1 TLPDIYAAGDCASIA
16 NLISND
22 NGWFPMGT
30 HSNKGGRAAGANA
43 AGDEETFA
51 GAYGTAIMKLFDH
64 TIARTGMG
72 PKALKQANISFE
84 SSFSITGTT
93 PGFYPDPKD
102 MFLEIYFDRDTR
114 VLLGAEMIG
123 QRGVDKRV
131 DVLSTAIYAGLR
143 TDDLPRLDLAYAP
156 PFSPAKDPV
165 IVAGHV
171 AANSLRGEYTE
182 VNALQADN
190 YFTSENE
197 HNYIILDVRNPV
209 ELHKEGMIEGAV
221 NIPLDD
227 LRKRIA
233 ELDPE
238 TEIYVYCAKGL
249 RGYLSSLILAHH
261 GFKNV
266 KNMAGGFT
274 AWKKIVGKIARLE
287 LV

>member
-1 TLPDIYAAGDCASIA
+1 
-16 NLISND
+16 
-22 NGWFPMGT
+22 
-30 HSNKGGRAAGANA
+30 
-43 AGDEETFA
+43 
-51 GAYGTAIMKLFDH
+51 
-64 TIARTGMG
+64 
-72 PKALKQANISFE
+72 
-84 SSFSITGTT
+84 
-93 PGFYPDPKD
+93 

-123 QRGVDKRV
+123 QQGVDKRV

-143 TDDLPRLDLAYAP
+143 IDDLARLDLAYAP

-165 IVAGHV
+165 IVSGYV
-171 AANSLRGEYTE
+171 ASNSLTGEYTE
-182 VNALQADN
+182 INALEADKI
-190 YFTSENE
+190 FSEE
-197 HNYIILDVRNPV
+197 RVREYTILDVRNPV

-227 LRKRIA
+227 LRKRIT

-238 TEIYVYCAKGL
+238 KEIYVYCAKGL

-261 GFKNV
+261 GFKNI